1 LGIAL
6 YALGGSIV
14 GCATGYIFGG
24 DDALLKTLNGIYGFN
39 SCLMACAIAVFYV
52 PSLVSVCFGIVAC
65 IFTELLTIGLGQLFD
80 RTIQTPTFTL
90 PFCIV
95 ATACH
100 LILSDGALKGLHG
113 AISPTSPMT
122 NFYQHKARLEEKEKL
137 GRSDT
142 SSELRRP
149 TMHVFYGPSAVA
161 VAPKLDNIIDR
172 RPRTAQ
178 LESIEELFSHREP
191 K

>member
-1 LGIAL
+1 MNSALSGFLILIGVAINSLGIAL

-80 RTIQTPTFTL
+80 RTIQTPTFAFLQCRYGL
-90 PFCIV
+90 PSHFEQWRIKRTSWGYF
-95 ATACH
+95 ANFPGDEF
-100 LILSDGALKGLHG
+100 LS
-113 AISPTSPMT
+113 T
-122 NFYQHKARLEEKEKL
+122 Q
-137 GRSDT
+137 
-142 SSELRRP
+142 SS
-149 TMHVFYGPSAVA
+149 S
-161 VAPKLDNIIDR
+161 
-172 RPRTAQ
+172 
-178 LESIEELFSHREP
+178 
-191 K
+191 

>member
-1 LGIAL
+1 
-6 YALGGSIV
+6 
-14 GCATGYIFGG
+14 
-24 DDALLKTLNGIYGFN
+24 
-39 SCLMACAIAVFYV
+39 
-52 PSLVSVCFGIVAC
+52 
-65 IFTELLTIGLGQLFD
+65 
-80 RTIQTPTFTL
+80 
-90 PFCIV
+90 
-95 ATACH
+95 
-100 LILSDGALKGLHG
+100 
-113 AISPTSPMT
+113 MT

-178 LESIEELFSHREP
+178 LESIEELFSHSESLSRPRERSMTWMMMRCMP
-191 K
+191 L